1 MGARS
6 LGINSP
12 WLETRVER
20 YARRVDVVP
29 GGVSVQELGYR
40 WGSCGKGGHLYFH
53 WRSILLPPRIADYV
67 VVHELVH
74 LREPHHSPGF
84 WRAVE
89 RVLPDFELRKQWLA
103 EYGAEVGAI

>member
-1 MGARS
+1 MKGSASAATLRS
-6 LGINSP
+6 PPSLKRAPPSP
-12 WLETRVER
+12 
-20 YARRVDVVP
+20 
-29 GGVSVQELGYR
+29 
-40 WGSCGKGGHLYFH
+40 WGSCGKGGRLYFH

-89 RVLPDFELRKQWLA
+89 RVLPDFAHRKQWLA
-103 EYGAEVGAI
+103 EHGAEVGAI